1 MSAETNAPKSRI
13 ERLREL
19 LAEAKVEKAQQLPK
33 QTVNG
38 LLCFRDDRLREWRP
52 VNDPLHP
59 IPYGT
64 AHPDKCLKCHRRET
78 CDHKHEGWANCD
90 LVPGAVA
97 FAAADPSSTQKTMVH
112 LAILNTGLLGLL
124 TMLVKRLV
132 ERAEARMTPHT
143 WSKKRSLWLRITE
156 PDRTSGCLYHLREL
170 AARLVVVLIFAVY
183 LSLTVCVA
191 LLIWR
196 LLSALG
202 L

>member
-19 LAEAKVEKAQQLPK
+19 LAEAKAKKAEETKMQQGQPTPQGRAATAVTAQARNHPTGK
-33 QTVNG
+33 PW
-38 LLCFRDDRLREWRP
+38 FPRLTPEEQW
-52 VNDPLHP
+52 
-59 IPYGT
+59 
-64 AHPDKCLKCHRRET
+64 
-78 CDHKHEGWANCD
+78 
-90 LVPGAVA
+90 
-97 FAAADPSSTQKTMVH
+97 
-112 LAILNTGLLGLL
+112 AILCTGLWGLL
-124 TMLVKRLV
+124 TMLVV
-132 ERAEARMTPHT
+132 RAGARYNMTPHT

>member
-38 LLCFRDDRLREWRP
+38 LLCFCDDRLREWRP

-112 LAILNTGLLGLL
+112 LAILCTGLLGLL
-124 TMLVKRLV
+124 MMLVVK
-132 ERAEARMTPHT
+132 AEARYNMTPHT
-143 WSKKRSLWLRITE
+143 WSKKFLLRLYVRSPRLYR
-156 PDRTSGCLYHLREL
+156 CLYHLKEL
-170 AARLVVVLIFAVY
+170 AAYLIVILIYAGVPI
-183 LSLTVCVA
+183 LMACVA
-191 LLIWR
+191 WLIWR